1 MKKKFALG
9 LSLAVLVSLAS
20 CDKEPLRPDP
30 KPDPN
35 QVEKPEEPKKPEE
48 PAKPEPKVFE
58 EADFKAEMLS
68 PEGVLTLPEHF
79 TGITTGS
86 LDAHKAQIKAIVA
99 PGVEE
104 IAAEAFKEW
113 TMLTSVNFAKATKIG
128 NKAFEGCNGIT
139 SVDLPE
145 ATEAGEEAFAYCAG
159 ITKFNAP
166 KLAKAGN
173 KAFIQCHNLTV
184 VSLPELT
191 ELGEEAFSMC
201 LYLSEVNLPKLTKL
215 GNKAFF
221 EAYSLRKV
229 TLGETK
235 PEMSEEAEQ
244 APFLNTSVAKALYVP
259 ASAEASYTEW
269 ANKTRFI
276 SLNNDMGK
284 LTANFNT
291 ELPRGVKIREKDG
304 IKTLHTSEDP
314 EFSLENFVLNPAVN
328 VISGSAFSGF
338 EKPDAVLSGYFRA
351 YGVDRI
357 GSGAFSSQ
365 DDLVAVEFPNATS
378 VENSAFANSGKLETI
393 LMPKLKT
400 VKKTIFEQTGI
411 EMIHLPNAANIEEHA
426 FAGCQ
431 SLKYLILGDTPP
443 QIPELKDINSPL
455 NASIFGLDTGGRA
468 VKPNQVTIVVPDAAL
483 PKYAGWAPKYT
494 QIKEVIPVS
503 KFKR

>member
-79 TGITTGS
+79 TGITAGS

-104 IAAEAFKEW
+104 ITAEAFKEW

-145 ATEAGEEAFAYCAG
+145 ATEVGEETFAYCAG
-159 ITKFNAP
+159 ITKLNAS

-215 GNKAFF
+215 GNKAFY

-229 TLGETK
+229 TFGETK

-259 ASAEASYTEW
+259 ASAEATYTEW

-276 SLNNDMGK
+276 SLNDDMGK
-284 LTANFNT
+284 LTANFTPIEGNLAKRFAIQGDKLT
-291 ELPRGVKIREKDG
+291 RKGNRKVALN
-304 IKTLHTSEDP
+304 
-314 EFSLENFVLNPAVN
+314 NFVVNPIVKVLAEEL
-328 VISGSAFSGF
+328 FSGLEYDEDENEGLF
-338 EKPDAVLSGYFRA
+338 AA
-351 YGVDRI
+351 YGVQKLE
-357 GSGAFSSQ
+357 SSVFYQ
-365 DDLVAVEFPNATS
+365 TTGWDIIDLPNATDIPTGVFS
-378 VENSAFANSGKLETI
+378 GASNIKAIHVPSLANVRETVFEDSNLE
-393 LMPKLKT
+393 LL
-400 VKKTIFEQTGI
+400 
-411 EMIHLPNAANIEEHA
+411 HLPSATRIEKHA
-426 FAGCQ
+426 LTGCKE
-431 SLKYLILGDTPP
+431 LKYLILGDTPP

-455 NASIFGLDTGGRA
+455 NASIFGLDKGGRP
-468 VKPNQVTIVVPDAAL
+468 VTSRQVTIVVPDAAL